1 MTRILS
7 LEKEYDVAFAEAA
20 ALLRKGGVLIYPT
33 DTVYGIGG
41 DARDLKVVE
50 RVRKIKGKKE
60 QVFSVILGGVGMV
73 GEYAVTEGKA
83 MQYVLESFPGATTL
97 LLKSKKELPVVRVGK
112 IGVRVP
118 EHIFMRRLSLEL
130 GMPIITTSANR
141 SGETAPTDFAE
152 IEKSVMEE
160 ADLAIDGGKTLH
172 GMSST
177 VVDVEEEK
185 VLRSGAGRI
194 PFTELAGEY

>member
-1 MTRILS
+1 MTRVLS
-7 LEKEYDVAFAEAA
+7 LEREYDLAFAEASA
-20 ALLRKGGVLIYPT
+20 VLRKGGVLIYPT

-41 DARDLKVVE
+41 DARNPEIVE
-50 RVRKIKGKKE
+50 RVREIKGKKE
-60 QVFSVILGGVGMV
+60 GVFSVILGGIGMV

-97 LLKSKKELPVVRVGK
+97 ILESKKELPVVKGGK
-112 IGVRVP
+112 LGVRVP

-130 GMPIITTSANR
+130 GMPIVSTSANR
-141 SGETAPTDFAE
+141 SGEKAPTEFLE
-152 IEKSVMEE
+152 IEKRVLEA

-177 VVDVEEEK
+177 VVDVEGEK

-194 PFTELAGEY
+194 PFTELAGEF

>member
-1 MTRILS
+1 MTKVIS
-7 LEKEYDVAFAEAA
+7 LEKEYDLAFSEAA
-20 ALLRKGGVLIYPT
+20 AVLRKGGVLIYPT

-41 DARDLKVVE
+41 DARDPEVVE
-50 RVRKIKGKKE
+50 KVRRIKGKRE
-60 QVFSVILGGVGMV
+60 SVFSVILGGIGMV

-97 LLKSKKELPVVRVGK
+97 VLESKKELPVAKGGK
-112 IGVRVP
+112 IGIRVP

-141 SGETAPTDFAE
+141 SGGKAPAEFGE
-152 IEKSVMEE
+152 IEKKVLEG

-177 VVDVEEEK
+177 VVDVEGEK

>member
-1 MTRILS
+1 MTRVLS
-7 LEKEYDVAFAEAA
+7 LEREYDLAFAEASA
-20 ALLRKGGVLIYPT
+20 VLREGGVLIYPT

-41 DARDLKVVE
+41 DARDQEIVE
-50 RVRKIKGKKE
+50 RVRGIKGKKE
-60 QVFSVILGGVGMV
+60 GVFSVILGGISMV

-97 LLKSKKELPVVRVGK
+97 VLESKKELPVVKEGK

-118 EHIFMRRLSLEL
+118 EHIFMRKLSLGL
-130 GMPIITTSANR
+130 GMPIVSTSANR
-141 SGETAPTDFAE
+141 SGERAPTEFGE
-152 IEKSVMEE
+152 IEKGVMDG

-177 VVDVEEEK
+177 VVDVEREE
-185 VLRSGAGRI
+185 VLRSGAGKI